1 MASWPLDA
9 ATAQPL
15 PGRPAV
21 LWVGRLDQNKDPL
34 TVLGGFARAAEAL
47 SDAALTMI
55 YGDDQMLPQVQAFIS
70 RHPALQSRVHL
81 RGRVDRRALPGF
93 YSAADI
99 FVLGSHREVAC
110 FSLIEALSFGV
121 TPVVSDIPA
130 FRSLT
135 GGGHVGSLFP
145 AGDPG
150 GFASSLE
157 AIARSDARAGRPAV
171 RDHFEREL
179 SWAAVGHRALAIYR
193 ESAARRRFWPTLEA
207 SRWPAN

>member
-1 MASWPLDA
+1 MPASAVSSPTA
-9 ATAQPL
+9 STRTRIAESVATV
-15 PGRPAV
+15 PA
-21 LWVGRLDQNKDPL
+21 
-34 TVLGGFARAAEAL
+34 T
-47 SDAALTMI
+47 T
-55 YGDDQMLPQVQAFIS
+55 
-70 RHPALQSRVHL
+70 
-81 RGRVDRRALPGF
+81 
-93 YSAADI
+93 
-99 FVLGSHREVAC
+99 
-110 FSLIEALSFGV
+110 LSFGV
-121 TPVVSDIPA
+121 TPVLSDIPA